1 MNGEEQ
7 KQKINLTWSMI
18 KAQIFSIQGTQVCL
32 PARDTN
38 SSLLLPPWAVE
49 ADFLASPIQVLTRPD
64 PA

>member
-38 SSLLLPPWAVE
+38 SSLPLPPWAVE
-49 ADFLASPIQVLTRPD
+49 ADFLASH
-64 PA
+64 